1 MMSYFRF
8 EKTTLLLPW
17 IGLTILTTA
26 NFVGILILHLIM
38 FNFPAAWWLIVKEG
52 IPALVIT
59 YLITVVYTLYL
70 QMLEKTDLVTD
81 PPTPGASTLYGTDSV
96 VFVTEDSSS
105 VVGRRPEDYPPS
117 YDSLVQAHKQHIRT

>member
-1 MMSYFRF
+1 M
-8 EKTTLLLPW
+8 
-17 IGLTILTTA
+17 
-26 NFVGILILHLIM
+26 
-38 FNFPAAWWLIVKEG
+38 KEG

-70 QMLEKTDLVTD
+70 QMLEKTDPVTD
-81 PPTPGASTLYGTDSV
+81 PPTPGPSTLYGTDSV

-117 YDSLVQAHKQHIRT
+117 YNNLVQEHKQHIKT

>member
-1 MMSYFRF
+1 
-8 EKTTLLLPW
+8 
-17 IGLTILTTA
+17 
-26 NFVGILILHLIM
+26 M

-70 QMLEKTDLVTD
+70 QMLEKTDPVTD
-81 PPTPGASTLYGTDSV
+81 PPTPGPSTLYGTDSV

-117 YDSLVQAHKQHIRT
+117 YNNLVQEHKQHIKT